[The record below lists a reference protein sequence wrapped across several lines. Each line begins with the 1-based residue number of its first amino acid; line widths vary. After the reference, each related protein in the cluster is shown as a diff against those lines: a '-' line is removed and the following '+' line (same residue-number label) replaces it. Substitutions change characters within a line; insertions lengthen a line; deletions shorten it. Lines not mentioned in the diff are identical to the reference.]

1 MKKYLI
7 LICAIF
13 ITGCSAEYN
22 LIIKDNSYKDSLLLY
37 GNQNLL
43 KEQLEEEDNN
53 IDIMIATIR
62 QEKPKNKEKIIEKS
76 IDVTGYEYT
85 SSGKIKNL
93 ESNSIVNLFYDEVSI
108 KEENNIITIKTSDAI
123 RNGDYGTK
131 LDDVVINI
139 KTNRKLIETNA
150 HSKKQN
156 TYTWRFESGDLDEG
170 VDHTIY
176 IKLGEKQK
184 VSIKTYMLI
193 GGSSFLVI
201 ILYVLI
207 KRKISNSF

>member
-53 IDIMIATIR
+53 IDVMIATIR
-62 QEKPKNKEKIIEKS
+62 QEKPNYKEKIIEKS

-139 KTNRKLIETNA
+139 KTNRKL
-150 HSKKQN
+150 K
-156 TYTWRFESGDLDEG
+156 LDDEN
-170 VDHTIY
+170 
-176 IKLGEKQK
+176 K
-184 VSIKTYMLI
+184 
-193 GGSSFLVI
+193 F
-201 ILYVLI
+201 
-207 KRKISNSF
+207 

>member
-53 IDIMIATIR
+53 IDVMIATIR
-62 QEKPKNKEKIIEKS
+62 QEKPNYKEKIIEKS

-131 LDDVVINI
+131 SDDVVINI
-139 KTNRKLIETNA
+139 KTNRK
-150 HSKKQN
+150 
-156 TYTWRFESGDLDEG
+156 
-170 VDHTIY
+170 
-176 IKLGEKQK
+176 
-184 VSIKTYMLI
+184 
-193 GGSSFLVI
+193 
-201 ILYVLI
+201 
-207 KRKISNSF
+207 

>member
-53 IDIMIATIR
+53 IDVMIATIR
-62 QEKPKNKEKIIEKS
+62 QEKPNYKEKIIEKS

-93 ESNSIVNLFYDEVSI
+93 E
-108 KEENNIITIKTSDAI
+108 
-123 RNGDYGTK
+123 
-131 LDDVVINI
+131 
-139 KTNRKLIETNA
+139 
-150 HSKKQN
+150 
-156 TYTWRFESGDLDEG
+156 
-170 VDHTIY
+170 
-176 IKLGEKQK
+176 
-184 VSIKTYMLI
+184 
-193 GGSSFLVI
+193 
-201 ILYVLI
+201 
-207 KRKISNSF
+207 

>member
-62 QEKPKNKEKIIEKS
+62 QEKPNYKEKIIEKS

-139 KTNRKLIETNA
+139 KTNRKLI
-150 HSKKQN
+150 
-156 TYTWRFESGDLDEG
+156 
-170 VDHTIY
+170 
-176 IKLGEKQK
+176 
-184 VSIKTYMLI
+184 
-193 GGSSFLVI
+193 
-201 ILYVLI
+201 
-207 KRKISNSF
+207 

>member
-53 IDIMIATIR
+53 IDVMIATIR
-62 QEKPKNKEKIIEKS
+62 QEKPNYKEKIIEKS

-156 TYTWRFESGDLDEG
+156 TEF
-170 VDHTIY
+170 
-176 IKLGEKQK
+176 
-184 VSIKTYMLI
+184 
-193 GGSSFLVI
+193 
-201 ILYVLI
+201 ILNNI
-207 KRKISNSF
+207 FFFTT

>member
-62 QEKPKNKEKIIEKS
+62 QEKPNYKEKIIEKHKGE
-76 IDVTGYEYT
+76 I
-85 SSGKIKNL
+85 
-93 ESNSIVNLFYDEVSI
+93 IVNSEVGKGS
-108 KEENNIITIKTSDAI
+108 EFIITIHC
-123 RNGDYGTK
+123 
-131 LDDVVINI
+131 
-139 KTNRKLIETNA
+139 E
-150 HSKKQN
+150 
-156 TYTWRFESGDLDEG
+156 
-170 VDHTIY
+170 
-176 IKLGEKQK
+176 
-184 VSIKTYMLI
+184 
-193 GGSSFLVI
+193 
-201 ILYVLI
+201 
-207 KRKISNSF
+207 